1 MEWMQGRDRVWVVG
15 HRGAKA
21 LWPENT
27 MLSFEKAIA
36 LGVDGI
42 ETDVHMTADGHL
54 VLMHDLLLDRTTN
67 GHGSVEEKTLA
78 ELRRLD
84 AGSGERIPLLSEL
97 LDLVKGTDLMLNVEM
112 KDYRPQ
118 VLDRTIAMLADYGLS
133 DQYVIACFDCRVT
146 TYAHE
151 RYGVK
156 TQGFLQHDLKYWE
169 PGCERHYYSIGT
181 GMKDVSSVISE
192 QLRAQGIDP
201 WCWCPDTEEAARLA
215 IESGFTLM
223 TCNDPRPALKIIKG
237 IDINFGE
244 SYNN

>member
-1 MEWMQGRDRVWVVG
+1 MDWTQGKEQIWIVG

-27 MLSFEKAIA
+27 MLSFEKAIE

-42 ETDVHMTADGHL
+42 ETDIQMTADGKL
-54 VLMHDLLLDRTTN
+54 VLMHDLLVDRTTN
-67 GHGSVEEKTLA
+67 GSGAVKEKTLA

-84 AGSGERIPLLSEL
+84 AGEGQKVPLLSEF
-97 LDLVKGTDLMLNVEM
+97 LDLVKGTDLMLNIEM

-118 VLDRTIAMLADYGLS
+118 VLDQTIAMLADYGLT

-156 TQGFLQHDLKYWE
+156 TQGFLKHDLKHWE
-169 PGCERHYYSIGT
+169 PGCEQHYYSIGA
-181 GMKDVSSVISE
+181 GMKDVNCE
-192 QLRAQGIDP
+192 TAQLLKAQGIDP
-201 WCWCPDTEEAARLA
+201 WCWCPDTEEAAYQA
-215 IESGFTLM
+215 IHSGFTLM
-223 TCNDPRPALKIIKG
+223 TCNDPRPALKIVKKG
-237 IDINFGE
+237 
-244 SYNN
+244 

>member
-97 LDLVKGTDLMLNVEM
+97 
-112 KDYRPQ
+112 
-118 VLDRTIAMLADYGLS
+118 
-133 DQYVIACFDCRVT
+133 
-146 TYAHE
+146 
-151 RYGVK
+151 
-156 TQGFLQHDLKYWE
+156 
-169 PGCERHYYSIGT
+169 
-181 GMKDVSSVISE
+181 
-192 QLRAQGIDP
+192 
-201 WCWCPDTEEAARLA
+201 
-215 IESGFTLM
+215 
-223 TCNDPRPALKIIKG
+223 
-237 IDINFGE
+237 
-244 SYNN
+244 